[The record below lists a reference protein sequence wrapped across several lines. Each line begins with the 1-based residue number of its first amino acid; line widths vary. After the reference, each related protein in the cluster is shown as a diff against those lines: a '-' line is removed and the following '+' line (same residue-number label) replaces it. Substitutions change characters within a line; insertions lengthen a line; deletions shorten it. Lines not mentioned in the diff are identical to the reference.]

1 MLNSSPFCPK
11 PTALCSGLS
20 RCSPSL
26 LSLRR
31 RCHHLLHQKQLIATA
46 GTTSSGVKDSWGL
59 QISQDEDD
67 CVQSTSP
74 LPMPARMGLVLPAI
88 HLQITATTTRHCLH
102 IPYPPNNNSESQWK
116 RMKRVN
122 KGTHQLVSICL
133 ETSEA
138 SETSD
143 TSNYDSSYGIHWNNH
158 RIVEYIEYSRM
169 VIFVC
174 DVCICLINFGYFNMA
189 QHKVL
194 QWSNPTAVKSPTHW
208 IHCLVNPRW
217 LQWHQGD
224 G

>member
-46 GTTSSGVKDSWGL
+46 GTTYSVVKDSWGL

-102 IPYPPNNNSESQWK
+102 IPNNNSESQWK

-133 ETSEA
+133 ETSET
-138 SETSD
+138 SE
-143 TSNYDSSYGIHWNNH
+143 TSNYDSSYGIDWNNH
-158 RIVEYIEYSRM
+158 RIVEYSRMVYRM

-174 DVCICLINFGYFNMA
+174 DVCICLINFG
-189 QHKVL
+189 
-194 QWSNPTAVKSPTHW
+194 
-208 IHCLVNPRW
+208 
-217 LQWHQGD
+217 
-224 G
+224 

>member
-46 GTTSSGVKDSWGL
+46 GTTSSVVKDSWGL

-102 IPYPPNNNSESQWK
+102 IPNNNSESQWK

-122 KGTHQLVSICL
+122 KG
-133 ETSEA
+133 
-138 SETSD
+138 D
-143 TSNYDSSYGIHWNNH
+143 TSTSINLSGNFRNFRNFQLWLLLWNWLEQPQNS
-158 RIVEYIEYSRM
+158 RI
-169 VIFVC
+169 
-174 DVCICLINFGYFNMA
+174 
-189 QHKVL
+189 
-194 QWSNPTAVKSPTHW
+194 
-208 IHCLVNPRW
+208 
-217 LQWHQGD
+217 
-224 G
+224 